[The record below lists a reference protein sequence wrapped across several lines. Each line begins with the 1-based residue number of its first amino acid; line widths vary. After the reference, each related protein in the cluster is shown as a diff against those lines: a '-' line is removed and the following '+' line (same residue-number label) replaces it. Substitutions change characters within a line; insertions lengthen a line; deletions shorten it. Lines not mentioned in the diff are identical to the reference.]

1 MTENNERD
9 NDIVTVTKLQIAL
22 DAQASSVPAEL
33 SKLSLSADTE
43 TSEGLWE
50 ILQNTS
56 HLLLKNSEYW
66 THVLT
71 NSQTVPNRQEA
82 ETVFERIS
90 LNERSK
96 FSTETLSNVDG
107 EITRRQPEPAD
118 KDGEPAAYIVVTL
131 LIGTAD
137 DQPLFGEIKS
147 AEAVKEALEQLL
159 SMRTDYLMVFEL
171 LWSPQA
177 ETDKLTQQ
185 QMALQYADMIQIA
198 E

>member
-1 MTENNERD
+1 MTQNNERD

-22 DAQASSVPAEL
+22 SAQASSVPAEL

-43 TSEGLWE
+43 TPEGLWG

-56 HLLLKNSEYW
+56 QLLLTNSEYW

-71 NSQTVPNRQEA
+71 NSQTVASRQEA
-82 ETVFERIS
+82 ETVFERVS

-107 EITRRQPEPAD
+107 EITQRQPDSAAQDE
-118 KDGEPAAYIVVTL
+118 ESAAYIVVTL

-147 AEAVKEALEQLL
+147 TEAVKEALEQLL

-185 QMALQYADMIQIA
+185 QMALQYADMMQIA